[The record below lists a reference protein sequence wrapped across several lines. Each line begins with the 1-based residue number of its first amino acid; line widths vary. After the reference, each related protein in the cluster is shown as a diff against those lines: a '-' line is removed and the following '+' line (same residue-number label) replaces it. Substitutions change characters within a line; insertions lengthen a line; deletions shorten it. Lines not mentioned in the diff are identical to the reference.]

1 MVLTKNWAFELL
13 VLGIS
18 LLKLLH
24 ELVEDW
30 IPMLM
35 FHSWQVKQP
44 ILGRCPSLCSLA
56 KILISVGWKE
66 PSSRLISCAS
76 LQVTPLLI
84 KPSVLAGEIT
94 LLVAEMCKT
103 YQKHILKN
111 LTNSQCP
118 IISHISW
125 QSHHFASHWIPQ
137 LPSIL
142 LTWRKA
148 RPAARWSSVDVHPWW
163 SFLFNAP
170 WSMKL
175 LAVFIPMIHL
185 RSSTYIIVIIAIMNV
200 VPMMAVI
207 L

>member
-1 MVLTKNWAFELL
+1 MKGTKFKIDFLCIVAGHTT
-13 VLGIS
+13 VDKTIS
-18 LLKLLH
+18 FGRWNHLKLL
-24 ELVEDW
+24 LKCA
-30 IPMLM
+30 
-35 FHSWQVKQP
+35 KQ
-44 ILGRCPSLCSLA
+44 
-56 KILISVGWKE
+56 
-66 PSSRLISCAS
+66 
-76 LQVTPLLI
+76 
-84 KPSVLAGEIT
+84 
-94 LLVAEMCKT
+94 

>member
-30 IPMLM
+30 IPMLV

-44 ILGRCPSLCSLA
+44 ILGRCPSQCSLA

-76 LQVTPLLI
+76 LQVTPLFVDKTISFGRWNHLNCCWNVQKI
-84 KPSVLAGEIT
+84 SKPD
-94 LLVAEMCKT
+94 
-103 YQKHILKN
+103 LKN

-125 QSHHFASHWIPQ
+125 QSHHLASHCTPQ
-137 LPSIL
+137 LPRIL

-148 RPAARWSSVDVHPWW
+148 RPAARWSSVDVHPW
-163 SFLFNAP
+163 
-170 WSMKL
+170 
-175 LAVFIPMIHL
+175 FIPMIHL

-200 VPMMAVI
+200 VPMMGVI